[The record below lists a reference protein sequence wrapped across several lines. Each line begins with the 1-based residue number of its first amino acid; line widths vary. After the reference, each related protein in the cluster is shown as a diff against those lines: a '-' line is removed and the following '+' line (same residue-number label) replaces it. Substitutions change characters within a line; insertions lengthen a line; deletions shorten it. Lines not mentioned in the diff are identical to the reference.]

1 MKKVVL
7 LTFLAVCSFAAYSQT
22 SIVKLQPIP
31 LVNSTLSLGFEQKIA
46 SSTSL
51 QLNIDYLREKDFGFK
66 DSWLGIGLEYRMYNL
81 ISALATSGT
90 EAPQGFFV
98 APTLG
103 IRFFK
108 SIDEDDPD
116 SEFTEKYNFANL
128 GALAGYQWLPKL
140 GNGKQPLALEG
151 SVGLLGGFMLKGE
164 KFDYE
169 DYQIWPRFNLGLV
182 PVINVSVGFAFGK

>member
-46 SSTSL
+46 RSTSL
-51 QLNIDYLREKDFGFK
+51 QLNVDYLREKDFGFK
-66 DSWLGIGLEYRMYNL
+66 DSWLGIGLEYRIYNL
-81 ISALATSGT
+81 VSALATPET
-90 EAPQGFFV
+90 QAPHGFFV

-140 GNGKQPLALEG
+140 GDGKRPLALEG

>member
-1 MKKVVL
+1 MKKAIL
-7 LTFLAVCSFAAYSQT
+7 LSFLAMCSFAGHAQT
-22 SIVKLQPIP
+22 SIVKLQPLP
-31 LVNSTLSLGFEQKIA
+31 LVNSTLSLGFEQKVA
-46 SSTSL
+46 SAASL
-51 QLNIDYLREKDFGFK
+51 QLNLDYLGEKDFGFK

-81 ISALATSGT
+81 VSALAAPEA

-128 GALAGYQWLPKL
+128 GAIAGYQWLPDL
-140 GNGKQPLALEG
+140 GNGKRPLALEG